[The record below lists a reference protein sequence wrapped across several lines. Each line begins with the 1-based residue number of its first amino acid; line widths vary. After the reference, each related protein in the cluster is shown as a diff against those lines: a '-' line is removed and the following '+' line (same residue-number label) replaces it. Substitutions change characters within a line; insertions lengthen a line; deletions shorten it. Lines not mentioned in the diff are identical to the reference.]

1 MLQAI
6 TASHCDV
13 LRGVG
18 WRIEKK
24 RNHEAV
30 VRIFDAGCVKNRAY
44 QLAMASLS
52 DCRNIRILMLC
63 PD

>member
-1 MLQAI
+1 MFQVK
-6 TASHCDV
+6 TASHRDV

-24 RNHEAV
+24 HNHEAV
-30 VRIFDAGCVKNRAY
+30 VRIFDAACVKSRAY

-52 DCRNIRILMLC
+52 DCRNIRILMHCL
-63 PD
+63 D